1 MEKRSNKNVF
11 FFNKRV
17 CFNCFAPRK
26 AKKRKKIDVSAG
38 KMREMN

>member
-1 MEKRSNKNVF
+1 MEKSSNKNVI

-26 AKKRKKIDVSAG
+26 AKKTRRNLQ
-38 KMREMN
+38 KMRQK